1 MNTLEM
7 ALTFGGLC
15 ASVLGIILAAIFKPS
30 KKTIGKY
37 TPVAIICVGI
47 LSAIIG
53 FSIYH
58 FNTVEYEH
66 NEITVTITDKNSR
79 YHKYKNRR
87 YRKKNN
93 NCRRDYYFYFDD
105 HKVKVDH
112 TTYNK
117 YDIGDTVVITETITY
132 RLDRKTGEKEIEDI
146 SYEEN

>member
-15 ASVLGIILAAIFKPS
+15 ASVLGIIVAAIFRHF
-30 KKTIGKY
+30 KKLIGTY
-37 TPVAIICVGI
+37 ISMAIICVGV
-47 LSAIIG
+47 LSTVIG

-79 YHKYKNRR
+79 YHKYKNSR

-132 RLDRKTGEKEIEDI
+132 RLDRETGEKEIEDI

>member
-37 TPVAIICVGI
+37 TLVAIICVGI

-66 NEITVTITDKNSR
+66 NEITVTIADKNSR

-105 HKVKVDH
+105 MESISALYFKWSKSYTDWFGCGHGANCDDH
-112 TTYNK
+112 DVRIWT
-117 YDIGDTVVITETITY
+117 
-132 RLDRKTGEKEIEDI
+132 R
-146 SYEEN
+146 